1 MNGIKILFALSIY
14 NDFTLQFFDILLR
27 YSNPPEQKINNGI
40 LKGLKGYDISL
51 QNWWFSPVDI
61 SISWTWNMTTNRIL
75 SPRRNESHS
84 TLLDTGTDILS

>member
-27 YSNPPEQKINNGI
+27 YSNPPEQNINNGI

-51 QNWWFSPVDI
+51 QN
-61 SISWTWNMTTNRIL
+61 
-75 SPRRNESHS
+75 
-84 TLLDTGTDILS
+84 